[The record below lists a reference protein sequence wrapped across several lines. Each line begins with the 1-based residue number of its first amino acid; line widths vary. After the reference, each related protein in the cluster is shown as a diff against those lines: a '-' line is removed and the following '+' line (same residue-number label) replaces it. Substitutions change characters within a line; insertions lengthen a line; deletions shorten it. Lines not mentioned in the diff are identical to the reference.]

1 MTNNFEHLEEV
12 YEDLMWML
20 FPNSLD
26 LRQDIDSCA
35 NPEELII
42 QFVLDFNKDKFV
54 VKIFNVM

>member
-1 MTNNFEHLEEV
+1 
-12 YEDLMWML
+12 ML